1 MNMAQRLGPGLA
13 LTLGLAIPATW
24 FGSLFPLIGSAIF
37 GIVAGVLVGNLR
49 RPGERWQAG
58 IAFAGRQLLQASIVL
73 LGLGLPLARVWQT
86 GLASLP
92 ITLLTISAAFI
103 SALLVGRWLK
113 IPFRLSVLI
122 GTGTAICG
130 GSAIAAITPVVRPEA
145 HETAFSLSTI
155 FLFNLVAVLV
165 FPLFGHWLGMSDL
178 GFGLWAGTAI
188 NDTSSVVAAAYAW
201 SDQAGDYA
209 TIVKLTRA
217 MMIVP
222 ATIGIGLWLGWREQG
237 GRVGLRSLWRSVPGF
252 IVLFVLA
259 SMLSPVLPAGLT
271 SALPVLASFMI
282 TMALTAIGLG
292 TDLRSL
298 KQTGWRPVA
307 LGLAVWVSVAGTSLG
322 VQYLNASW

>member
-13 LTLGLAIPATW
+13 LTLGLALPAAW
-24 FGSLFPLIGSAIF
+24 LGSRFPLIGSAIF
-37 GIVAGVLVGNLR
+37 GIVAGVLVGNLS

-58 IAFAGRQLLQASIVL
+58 ISFAGRQLLQTSIVL

-86 GLASLP
+86 GLASLQ

-103 SALLVGRWLK
+103 SALLVGRLLR

-130 GSAIAAITPVVRPEA
+130 GSAIVAIAPVVRPEA

-201 SDQAGDYA
+201 SEQAGDYA

-222 ATIGIGLWLGWREQG
+222 ATIGIGLWLSWREQG
-237 GRVGLRSLWRSVPGF
+237 GRIGFCSLWRSVPGF

-259 SMLSPVLPAGLT
+259 SILSPVVPAGLT
-271 SALPVLASFMI
+271 AALPALAGFMI

-298 KQTGWRPVA
+298 KETGWRPVA
-307 LGLAVWVSVAGTSLG
+307 LGLAVWISVAGTSLG
-322 VQYLNASW
+322 VQYLSSSW

>member
-1 MNMAQRLGPGLA
+1 MNMAQRLVPGLV
-13 LTLGLAIPATW
+13 LTLGLAFPAALL
-24 FGSLFPLIGSAIF
+24 GSRFPLIGSAIF

-58 IAFAGRQLLQASIVL
+58 IAFAGRQLLQTSIVL

-165 FPLFGHWLGMSDL
+165 FPLFGHWLGMSDH

-201 SDQAGDYA
+201 SEQAGDYA

-222 ATIGIGLWLGWREQG
+222 ATIGIGLWLGCREQG
-237 GRVGLRSLWRSVPGF
+237 GRIGLRSLWRSVPGF

-259 SMLSPVLPAGLT
+259 SMLSPLVPEELTAALPA
-271 SALPVLASFMI
+271 LAGFMI

-298 KQTGWRPVA
+298 KETGWRPVA
-307 LGLAVWVSVAGTSLG
+307 LGLAVWISVASTSLA